1 MAASDDNP
9 MQLYEVFQNCFN
21 NIANKQKD
29 KHGQPVAT
37 YGDSQ
42 EMYPPTPGAPPGG
55 APSVG
60 NPYGPSSPY
69 FPFSGATG
77 SQGSS
82 SAGKRSALPSVGSLK
97 KREEAGMD
105 ANGKP
110 SSGGGQQQWVSTAGH
125 WKGALGGYR
134 TDHLTYVGDDYSTDP
149 AGRYG
154 SYFLDGG
161 APGGDPWNPQY
172 STYSPG
178 GLMGTAQASPHY
190 GMTSIADGMVCGGA
204 DLSTGLPS
212 MASFRAPPSSTPAA
226 VSPLMSAGSPMY
238 SGAPPPS
245 APPPPPP
252 AQPPNTGDTLGK
264 ALASIYSPEQA
275 GGGYGG
281 AAVPTTPNPRMP
293 DEHLDDAIGLLR
305 DHAQV
310 VQGGR
315 IEERLDDALMVMRS
329 HAEPP
334 AGMGL
339 HPAAGGPPPPQHPHG
354 NGLLYNME
362 QHVAGLRAAAGSA
375 PPYGQLVS
383 PTDTADRTPAGAKK
397 RKDAPDSTDL
407 ASNLSSSSVAASTTS
422 AASAASSKAKRAR
435 RYPGQRSDV
444 DCCSEDETDLDPGTK
459 LLREKERRSA
469 NNQRER
475 VRIRDINEALKE
487 LGRMCMAH
495 MKQDKPQTKL
505 GVLNLAVDVIM
516 TLEQQ
521 VRERNLN
528 PKAACLKRREEEKGD
543 DIPHHLHPAAAG
555 AGIPFNMNVTNV
567 SHAGA
572 VPSHSLQHQ
581 Q

>member
-110 SSGGGQQQWVSTAGH
+110 SSGGGQQQW
-125 WKGALGGYR
+125 
-134 TDHLTYVGDDYSTDP
+134 YVGDDYSTDP

-435 RYPGQRSDV
+435 RY
-444 DCCSEDETDLDPGTK
+444 EDETDLDPGTK

-475 VRIRDINEALKE
+475 IRVKDINEAFKE
-487 LGRMCMAH
+487 LGRMVTVHMAT
-495 MKQDKPQTKL
+495 DKAQTKL
-505 GVLNLAVDVIM
+505 GILHHAVEVISQ
-516 TLEQQ
+516 LEAQ

-567 SHAGA
+567 SHA
-572 VPSHSLQHQ
+572 VRST
-581 Q
+581 

>member
-110 SSGGGQQQWVSTAGH
+110 SSGGGQQQW
-125 WKGALGGYR
+125 
-134 TDHLTYVGDDYSTDP
+134 YVGDDYSTDP

-305 DHAQV
+305 DHAQ
-310 VQGGR
+310 GGR

-435 RYPGQRSDV
+435 RY
-444 DCCSEDETDLDPGTK
+444 EDETDLDPGTK

-475 VRIRDINEALKE
+475 IRVKDINEAFKE
-487 LGRMCMAH
+487 LGRMVTVHMAT
-495 MKQDKPQTKL
+495 DKAQTKL
-505 GVLNLAVDVIM
+505 GILHHAVEVISQ
-516 TLEQQ
+516 LEAQ

>member
-82 SAGKRSALPSVGSLK
+82 SAGSLK

-110 SSGGGQQQWVSTAGH
+110 SSGGGQQQW
-125 WKGALGGYR
+125 
-134 TDHLTYVGDDYSTDP
+134 YVGDDYSTDP

-383 PTDTADRTPAGAKK
+383 PTDTADRTPAGAMFTEK

-435 RYPGQRSDV
+435 RY
-444 DCCSEDETDLDPGTK
+444 EDETDLDPGTK

-475 VRIRDINEALKE
+475 IRVKDINEAFKE
-487 LGRMCMAH
+487 LGRMVTVHMAT
-495 MKQDKPQTKL
+495 DKAQTKL
-505 GVLNLAVDVIM
+505 GILHHAVEVISQ
-516 TLEQQ
+516 LEAQ

>member
-1 MAASDDNP
+1 MSP
-9 MQLYEVFQNCFN
+9 SGVM
-21 NIANKQKD
+21 
-29 KHGQPVAT
+29 
-37 YGDSQ
+37 
-42 EMYPPTPGAPPGG
+42 TPGAMMTPMMSPAAMSACGRPGVVSPVSPP
-55 APSVG
+55 AADMVIMARR
-60 NPYGPSSPY
+60 NPHMRRRL
-69 FPFSGATG
+69 
-77 SQGSS
+77 SQ
-82 SAGKRSALPSVGSLK
+82 
-97 KREEAGMD
+97 
-105 ANGKP
+105 
-110 SSGGGQQQWVSTAGH
+110 
-125 WKGALGGYR
+125 
-134 TDHLTYVGDDYSTDP
+134 YVGDDYSTDP

-264 ALASIYSPEQA
+264 ALAS
-275 GGGYGG
+275 
-281 AAVPTTPNPRMP
+281 
-293 DEHLDDAIGLLR
+293 
-305 DHAQV
+305 
-310 VQGGR
+310 GGR

-435 RYPGQRSDV
+435 RY
-444 DCCSEDETDLDPGTK
+444 EDETDLDPGTK

-469 NNQRER
+469 NNQRERIRVKDINEAFKELGRMVTVHMATDKAQTKLGILHHAVEVISQLEAQVRGR

-567 SHAGA
+567 SHA
-572 VPSHSLQHQ
+572 VRST
-581 Q
+581 

>member
-1 MAASDDNP
+1 
-9 MQLYEVFQNCFN
+9 
-21 NIANKQKD
+21 
-29 KHGQPVAT
+29 
-37 YGDSQ
+37 
-42 EMYPPTPGAPPGG
+42 MYPPTPGAPPGG

-110 SSGGGQQQWVSTAGH
+110 SSGGGQQQW
-125 WKGALGGYR
+125 
-134 TDHLTYVGDDYSTDP
+134 YVGDDYSTDP

-475 VRIRDINEALKE
+475 IRVKDINEAFKE
-487 LGRMCMAH
+487 LGRMVTVHMAT
-495 MKQDKPQTKL
+495 DKAQTKL
-505 GVLNLAVDVIM
+505 GILHHAVEVISQ
-516 TLEQQ
+516 LEAQ